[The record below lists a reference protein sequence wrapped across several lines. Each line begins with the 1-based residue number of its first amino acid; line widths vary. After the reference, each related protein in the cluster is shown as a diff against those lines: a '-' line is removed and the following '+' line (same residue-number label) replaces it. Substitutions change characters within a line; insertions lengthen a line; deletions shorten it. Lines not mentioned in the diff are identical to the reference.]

1 MIQAGGEPN
10 SGHLEHQTSQNTE
23 QQTPIR
29 NTLLQ
34 VSQSETREIT
44 PSEQQIVQTN
54 VTSASSIQLQPQGQ
68 RIALAQPVAVSL
80 QQGSVRTTRTAQ
92 TEASVSSTSYT
103 ISSPQGLARILA
115 AASQSYNVRTGNRP
129 VTSSDIGLTGHS
141 QLQAQS
147 TVPVTA
153 VSVQNVQ
160 LQKLGT
166 AGSTVL
172 TLPVATVSMPQRTVV
187 GTGKQDGVAVCL
199 TTSGTGATVLG
210 QQQQQAILL
219 NPTGALH
226 VQRSNVNRVHSYSLA
241 SANTVTGPLAVQSG
255 STVLQVGTP
264 NQSYLASSV
273 SNLIPQSKVVPSLSC
288 QVAQGQTPN
297 KRNAN
302 SSHSTSVNT
311 CMSSVSN
318 NTMPTVNSVTSNN
331 AIGVGGPPSKTYSVS
346 PVTNRNLSPHSSPKP
361 KRLKLELKPPP
372 NEEIARMRNKI
383 LAHKIQQLKRNKE
396 KYTEHLTEFFFL
408 QNGGNMMDYF
418 LWKKRATPQLMAY
431 LKAHALDSDEEEQK
445 VQAEIRSIVPGSF
458 TSTPAFIRTGLG
470 RPGAGDLG
478 SQPRTISS
486 FTSSSQLTSS
496 SRLTISTTGHT
507 PTTSRPSLTAL
518 SVSHGSSKPPKS
530 SPTAFQN
537 LPNRFTTR
545 QHSLSAVYDSTIGSQ
560 EEIVERAKQEAYVV
574 QRISELRKEG
584 LWSAKRLP
592 KVQEPPRTKA
602 HWDYL
607 LEEMVWLA
615 TDFAQE
621 RKWKKAAA
629 KKCAKMVVKYHQE
642 RQMKAEKAEKEE
654 LQRLKRIAGQVAKEI
669 KQFWANIEKLVE
681 YKTQTRLEEKRK
693 KALDLH
699 LNFIVDQTEK
709 YSSWLTQGMNRSI
722 HDSSVN
728 SKGSSVQESRTSSP
742 ISGSSVDEF
751 RPEGSSSDDEE
762 TIDREEA
769 AGINEEEQ
777 NQEID
782 LLQKESEVPI
792 EELLKTLPAE
802 ILEKPA
808 PLMNEEETAT
818 ESETED
824 KSKMS
829 SVDLKNAKKVTDD
842 EEFQVESCEE
852 EEDDENSLEEQEIKE
867 KNIDY
872 EAEIKDLQEEGE
884 CSIEELYEKYA
895 GAYAS
900 DFEIPESGESLASD
914 SEIDEEEEEVESI
927 SNYEDVDVG
936 MEYLASMDGAKDQVF
951 NKDEKPE
958 TTDDKTSKG
967 PGREITD
974 IAAAAE
980 SFQPKGNT
988 LSTTQ
993 VFTKVPFLLKHQ
1005 LREYQHIGLDWL
1017 VAMHDRKLN
1026 GILADEMGLGKTIQ
1040 TIAVLAHQACEKGNW
1055 GPHLIVVPTSVMLNW
1070 EMEFKK
1076 WCPAFKILTY
1086 YGNPKE
1092 RKQKRQGWT
1101 KPNAFHVCITSYKL
1115 VIQDHQAFRRKRWKY
1130 FILDEAQHIK
1140 NFKSQRWQMLQNFQ
1154 STHRLLLTGTPLQNS
1169 LMELWSLMHFLMPDV
1184 FQSHKEF
1191 REWFANPVTGM
1202 IEGSHEYNES
1212 LIKRLHKV
1220 LRPFLLRRLKS
1231 EVEKQLPKKYEHVI
1245 MCRLSKRQRFLYED
1259 FMSQTKTKETLASG
1273 NFMSVI
1279 NILMQLRKVC
1289 NHPNLFETRATVS
1302 PFMMEGL
1309 CYNTSSLVWSV
1320 LEYDPFK
1327 HVSLWA
1333 LNLLLADL
1341 ELCLTAFAAHRI
1353 KKFQTLPRFIEEI
1366 DNYPDPPPKCP
1377 PGKIRLHIRTSTA
1390 SQPGSGRASP
1400 MTGVQ
1405 NRAVSPAPLLR
1416 PTAPTVPS
1424 RPIGFTQP
1432 QLAATQQRL
1441 VVFTS
1446 SGNAVGATSQSI
1458 SPVAALGTS
1467 QSGAEYTLHHVQ
1479 KTSAGLVGIP
1489 AVSSKLGTTFHLQ
1502 QNTQLGTGVAT
1513 PFGIGRLLQTPS
1525 GQHVLLTPAT
1535 STVSSDQSAV
1545 LGVGATV
1552 SQQLTQSSRPLQDT
1566 LKEKAVPSTVPATT
1580 VSTNVTLNTSTP
1592 ASTSAGKPVMKVT
1605 PLCVVTQP
1613 ATAGITVTPSNPKL
1627 FTNVTPSNSVTC
1639 GDTSYSVEQKMDNTT
1654 KLLFQLKSLEEKK
1667 KELQKNKLKL
1677 LGYTNSQRCAAC
1689 PIYGHDL
1696 VEAVTVTSD
1705 IRQCPKGRPWGG
1717 MGYVNCQNAPST
1729 LHNPRNLWH
1738 QTQTLSEMVYTPETL
1753 LSELHDI
1760 ISRFVFVVPGVSAPR
1775 IKMHTSHPPTSKLQ
1789 KIKLWK
1795 QNLQKK
1801 LAPLCRYLHP
1811 IISNMSTQFPD
1822 LRLIQYDCGKLQTL
1836 DKLLWHLKND
1846 GHRILIF
1853 TQMSRILD
1861 ILEQFLNY
1869 HGHTYLRL
1877 DGSTRIEQRQALMER
1892 FNADKRIFCF
1902 ILSTRSGGIGVN
1914 LTGADTVIFYDSDWN
1929 PTMDAQAQDR
1939 CHRIGQTRDVH
1950 IYRLV
1955 SEMTVE
1961 ENILKKAGQKRLLGD
1976 LAIEGGNF
1984 TSVFFQKNAIR
1995 ELFGIK
2001 EDNSTD
2007 KCVVKKE
2014 PTDSDVSK
2022 LGVTAVEEKPVDL
2035 TEKFLQTELEHAL
2048 GMAEEENDVEAAKT
2062 ARAEAAAELAEFDE
2076 SIPIDSETRD
2086 NEERS
2091 QAEEELDKL
2100 MDQLTPVEKYAMQF
2114 LETIQDSFSLEQLKQ
2129 AEEEIEAQK
2138 KDWELGRLKA
2148 FKEEEE
2154 RRRAS
2159 YDEEEDPKISYSR
2172 EDAYNQV
2179 YVSLTGQEEMPI
2191 WCPPTPPTEENDLY
2205 VDHSLG
2211 FLYED
2216 SIMTESQ
2223 LPPVFVKKE
2232 VKHHRVDAAS
2242 TAVVTRKQ
2250 KVRKEETVHI
2260 PRSLFD
2266 RPSAAILKMR
2276 REAKMQKVKGLMVG
2290 PMTFQRPFGLGVP
2303 AVKPPVPYS
2312 KSSSESQADVPE
2324 WLVHEDWALL
2334 QVIQSLQGLPLNL
2347 TVLSPAHIPNWDLV
2361 ADVFNSVSRTYRSPK
2376 QCKARYESVIVPR
2389 EEGRILYDTNP
2400 KKQKKTKGIY
2410 KTKNNRPMRTSQL
2423 YIQDNNNTF
2432 TSLYNNRFE
2441 TIKSVANKR
2450 TPTLKPLFVNP
2461 AGKNLKHAA
2470 VLAESGIV
2478 YDQPLSPVKVA
2489 SNRADRIAREKQR
2502 TQQAAAAAAAA
2513 AEQQL
2518 TAQRQQ
2524 QQQQVTVTAQGIS
2537 QQQAAHAQAV
2547 IASLTPQTQQLQAV
2561 HASQLTKAA
2570 LQGGATTVSLAKQLS
2585 TGIVVNTAA
2594 TAATLATLSK
2604 ALGQS
2609 GVAAVQTQGATLT
2622 AANVTGLTQA
2632 TLRTQR
2638 ASTTGITT
2646 TTMTLPE
2653 AVVAAAG
2660 LTGQAR
2666 TIATTGV
2673 NTVATPSI
2681 VSVAG
2686 LTAAQIH
2693 AATRLNAAV
2702 TVGSNQLT
2710 SARTLTGN
2718 QLHVYRQNAMRQ
2730 QRLQDAH
2737 QLKRLQAAQAGKV
2750 AVTLASHVTAQVAAA
2765 AAAAAAQQRT
2775 AQQAGV
2781 RQGITKQGVARTM
2794 TEADLA
2800 LLKRQHIQKQA
2811 VAQLNQAQLL
2821 AQVQLQGQQ
2830 PITGTVQSPVA
2841 TLVKTVSA
2849 PTSAVTIPVSAV
2861 SKTGVNINVSLPQPK
2876 ATGSVVKG
2884 TSVTPTQHQVRLSHL
2899 QHQLALQ
2906 QAQQRK
2912 VLHHQQKVTS
2922 LAQVQG
2928 KAALPAQLST
2938 VQILQGSPRVA
2949 TQLSTKALLEQVI
2962 NQVAAGGTSNFTAV
2976 GTQAQ
2981 LLPHAFLQAATTTS
2995 AVSKQQS
3002 VTSTSAQSSV
3012 CNTTLGTSVP
3022 LAVATTVQARVV
3034 PLGQPQP
3041 AFKQAIQ
3048 VVSAAPNLAA
3058 GVQAGLV
3065 AGTLKSHVATQGSIA
3080 VTTATAALLKGT
3092 PAVVVSGQQQTP
3104 AVIHQVAP
3112 SSTTVSNQQP
3122 MTLAVRATP
3131 VSQPQVQVQQSGPS
3145 SINSSQSQVITPAQ
3159 PGQNQPQ
3166 VQLRTVA
3173 HPQAKTLSQSTT
3185 TVILAQALAGQAGVG
3200 QNVTTTVHEGSSSQ
3214 SLSGTNVITT
3224 SVTPSLSSPAQV
3236 VQAAIQAA
3244 KQQQR
3249 ASPYTMRLR
3258 NPPKQ

>member
-10 SGHLEHQTSQNTE
+10 GNKSGHLELQTSQNTD
-23 QQTPIR
+23 QQTQVR

-68 RIALAQPVAVSL
+68 RIALAQPVAGTVNVIAAPGTTGVTPAATAAYQHYLIPGVSLGSQIQNIAIPAQVAVSL

-92 TEASVSSTSYT
+92 TEASVSSTSYA

-129 VTSSDIGLTGHS
+129 VTTSDIGLTGHS

-166 AGSTVL
+166 VGSTVL

-187 GTGKQDGVAVCL
+187 RTGRQDGAGVCL
-199 TTSGTGATVLG
+199 TTSGTGTAVLG
-210 QQQQQAILL
+210 HQQQQAILL

-288 QVAQGQTPN
+288 QVAQGQTSN

-372 NEEIARMRNKI
+372 NEETARMRNKI
-383 LAHKIQQLKRNKE
+383 LAHKIQQLKRNKD

-418 LWKKRATPQLMAY
+418 LWRKRATPQLMAY
-431 LKAHALDSDEEEQK
+431 LKAHVLDSDEEEQK
-445 VQAEIRSIVPGSF
+445 VQAEIRSTVPGSF
-458 TSTPAFIRTGLG
+458 TSTSAFIRTGLG

-478 SQPRTISS
+478 SQPKTIAS

-496 SRLTISTTGHT
+496 SSRLAISATGHT

-518 SVSHGSSKPPKS
+518 SISHGSSKPPKS

-722 HDSSVN
+722 RDSSVN
-728 SKGSSVQESRTSSP
+728 SKASSVPESRTSSP

-808 PLMNEEETAT
+808 PLTNEEETAT

-824 KSKMS
+824 KSRMS
-829 SVDLKNAKKVTDD
+829 SVDVKNAKKTKDD
-842 EEFQVESCEE
+842 EEFQVVSHEE

-867 KNIDY
+867 KNVDY
-872 EAEIKDLQEEGE
+872 EAELKELQQEGE

-900 DFEIPESGESLASD
+900 DFEIPESGESLASE
-914 SEIDEEEEEVESI
+914 SEDELDEEEEEESI

-936 MEYLASMDGAKDQVF
+936 MEYLANMDEAQDQ
-951 NKDEKPE
+951 DEKTE

-967 PGREITD
+967 PSREITD

-1040 TIAVLAHQACEKGNW
+1040 TIAVLAHQACDKGNW

-1130 FILDEAQHIK
+1130 FILDE
-1140 NFKSQRWQMLQNFQ
+1140 
-1154 STHRLLLTGTPLQNS
+1154 
-1169 LMELWSLMHFLMPDV
+1169 
-1184 FQSHKEF
+1184 
-1191 REWFANPVTGM
+1191 
-1202 IEGSHEYNES
+1202 
-1212 LIKRLHKV
+1212 
-1220 LRPFLLRRLKS
+1220 
-1231 EVEKQLPKKYEHVI
+1231 
-1245 MCRLSKRQRFLYED
+1245 
-1259 FMSQTKTKETLASG
+1259 
-1273 NFMSVI
+1273 
-1279 NILMQLRKVC
+1279 
-1289 NHPNLFETRATVS
+1289 
-1302 PFMMEGL
+1302 
-1309 CYNTSSLVWSV
+1309 
-1320 LEYDPFK
+1320 

-1366 DNYPDPPPKCP
+1366 DSYPDPPPKCP

-1390 SQPGSGRASP
+1390 SQPASGRASP

-1424 RPIGFTQP
+1424 RPIGFAQP

-1441 VVFTS
+1441 LVLTS
-1446 SGNAVGATSQSI
+1446 SGNVVGPSSQSI

-1467 QSGAEYTLHHVQ
+1467 QSGAEYTLHHIQ

-1489 AVSSKLGTTFHLQ
+1489 AVSSKLGTTLHLQ

-1535 STVSSDQSAV
+1535 PTISSDQSV
-1545 LGVGATV
+1545 LSSVGATV
-1552 SQQLTQSSRPLQDT
+1552 SQQLTQSSRSLQDA
-1566 LKEKAVPSTVPATT
+1566 LKEKVISSTAPATT
-1580 VSTNVTLNTSTP
+1580 VSTNVVLNPSTP
-1592 ASTSAGKPVMKVT
+1592 ASTSAGKPVLKVT
-1605 PLCVVTQP
+1605 PLTVVTQP
-1613 ATAGITVTPSNPKL
+1613 ATAVQYQRRRNK
-1627 FTNVTPSNSVTC
+1627 FTNVTPSKPVTC
-1639 GDTSYSVEQKMDNTT
+1639 GDTSSSVEQKMDNST
-1654 KLLFQLKSLEEKK
+1654 KLLFQLKSLEGKK
-1667 KELQKNKLKL
+1667 KDFRKNKLKL

-1696 VEAVTVTSD
+1696 VEAVTVTND
-1705 IRQCPKGRPWGG
+1705 VRQCPKGRPWGG
-1717 MGYVNCQNAPST
+1717 MGYVNCQNAPLT

-1738 QTQTLSEMVYTPETL
+1738 QTQTLNEMVYTPETL
-1753 LSELHDI
+1753 LSELHDV

-1775 IKMHTSHPPTSKLQ
+1775 IKMHMSHPPTSTLQ

-1795 QNLQKK
+1795 QNIQKQ

-1811 IISNMSTQFPD
+1811 ISSNMSTQFPD

-1836 DKLLWHLKND
+1836 DKLLWQLKND

-2007 KCVVKKE
+2007 RCVVKKD
-2014 PTDSDVSK
+2014 PNDSDVSK

-2035 TEKFLQTELEHAL
+2035 TEKFLQTELEQAL

-2100 MDQLTPVEKYAMQF
+2100 MDQLTPVEKYAMQY

-2179 YVSLTGQEEMPI
+2179 PKNSKSGSKGKDVKTSKNKSKDTSQGGKVGTRRGETPKRRSRRISLLQERRQYEGCSDSEIEVNKQIFGSKAVNHFDEKCSYTMPCFRQSSTELRTTTIKINSEEIGKNVEDISTHSSPDSPMTIDFGSKNAPTAFSNSVESNKPSFVSNVTTCNTLYKNVTSIKEPSKKVGTVFLLSEHYPVSSGSVKDIPTLSGTSEVLCNMSTTAGSHDLLARECVSSVRASLPKLSSVTSVPPPFSNPNLVIRTRRASAREAQLKQPISSPVEISYTNSISVEPSHSPLSGYGVSVEQDEVQNRAALAPFPEKRVTVIRSISLPGTLSSGASVHEQNGII

-2211 FLYED
+2211 FLYEE

-2223 LPPVFVKKE
+2223 LPPVF
-2232 VKHHRVDAAS
+2232 
-2242 TAVVTRKQ
+2242 
-2250 KVRKEETVHI
+2250 
-2260 PRSLFD
+2260 
-2266 RPSAAILKMR
+2266 
-2276 REAKMQKVKGLMVG
+2276 
-2290 PMTFQRPFGLGVP
+2290 
-2303 AVKPPVPYS
+2303 
-2312 KSSSESQADVPE
+2312 
-2324 WLVHEDWALL
+2324 
-2334 QVIQSLQGLPLNL
+2334 VIQSLQGLPLNL

-2423 YIQDNNNTF
+2423 YMQDNNNTF

-2513 AEQQL
+2513 EQQL

-2524 QQQQVTVTAQGIS
+2524 QQQQQQQVTVTAQGIT

-2561 HASQLTKAA
+2561 
-2570 LQGGATTVSLAKQLS
+2570 
-2585 TGIVVNTAA
+2585 
-2594 TAATLATLSK
+2594 
-2604 ALGQS
+2604 
-2609 GVAAVQTQGATLT
+2609 
-2622 AANVTGLTQA
+2622 
-2632 TLRTQR
+2632 
-2638 ASTTGITT
+2638 
-2646 TTMTLPE
+2646 
-2653 AVVAAAG
+2653 
-2660 LTGQAR
+2660 
-2666 TIATTGV
+2666 
-2673 NTVATPSI
+2673 
-2681 VSVAG
+2681 VSV
-2686 LTAAQIH
+2686 LIFF
-2693 AATRLNAAV
+2693 
-2702 TVGSNQLT
+2702 
-2710 SARTLTGN
+2710 
-2718 QLHVYRQNAMRQ
+2718 M
-2730 QRLQDAH
+2730 
-2737 QLKRLQAAQAGKV
+2737 
-2750 AVTLASHVTAQVAAA
+2750 
-2765 AAAAAAQQRT
+2765 
-2775 AQQAGV
+2775 
-2781 RQGITKQGVARTM
+2781 
-2794 TEADLA
+2794 
-2800 LLKRQHIQKQA
+2800 
-2811 VAQLNQAQLL
+2811 
-2821 AQVQLQGQQ
+2821 
-2830 PITGTVQSPVA
+2830 
-2841 TLVKTVSA
+2841 
-2849 PTSAVTIPVSAV
+2849 
-2861 SKTGVNINVSLPQPK
+2861 
-2876 ATGSVVKG
+2876 
-2884 TSVTPTQHQVRLSHL
+2884 
-2899 QHQLALQ
+2899 
-2906 QAQQRK
+2906 
-2912 VLHHQQKVTS
+2912 
-2922 LAQVQG
+2922 
-2928 KAALPAQLST
+2928 
-2938 VQILQGSPRVA
+2938 
-2949 TQLSTKALLEQVI
+2949 
-2962 NQVAAGGTSNFTAV
+2962 
-2976 GTQAQ
+2976 
-2981 LLPHAFLQAATTTS
+2981 
-2995 AVSKQQS
+2995 
-3002 VTSTSAQSSV
+3002 
-3012 CNTTLGTSVP
+3012 
-3022 LAVATTVQARVV
+3022 
-3034 PLGQPQP
+3034 
-3041 AFKQAIQ
+3041 
-3048 VVSAAPNLAA
+3048 
-3058 GVQAGLV
+3058 
-3065 AGTLKSHVATQGSIA
+3065 
-3080 VTTATAALLKGT
+3080 
-3092 PAVVVSGQQQTP
+3092 
-3104 AVIHQVAP
+3104 
-3112 SSTTVSNQQP
+3112 
-3122 MTLAVRATP
+3122 
-3131 VSQPQVQVQQSGPS
+3131 
-3145 SINSSQSQVITPAQ
+3145 
-3159 PGQNQPQ
+3159 
-3166 VQLRTVA
+3166 
-3173 HPQAKTLSQSTT
+3173 
-3185 TVILAQALAGQAGVG
+3185 
-3200 QNVTTTVHEGSSSQ
+3200 
-3214 SLSGTNVITT
+3214 
-3224 SVTPSLSSPAQV
+3224 
-3236 VQAAIQAA
+3236 
-3244 KQQQR
+3244 
-3249 ASPYTMRLR
+3249 
-3258 NPPKQ
+3258 